1 MLGRV
6 SVRSDQVVIGDKCMF
21 TLSPGRFAA
30 VSKYRG
36 RVLIHVRDYVIDAL
50 SGKMFATKR
59 GVAMKVDVWEN
70 LKLNMYA
77 IDTAISVL
85 LQEK

>member
-1 MLGRV
+1 
-6 SVRSDQVVIGDKCMF
+6 MF
-21 TLSPGRFAA
+21 TLSPGQFAA

-50 SGKMFATKR
+50 SGKMYATKR
-59 GVAMKVDVWEN
+59 GVAMKVDEWEN
-70 LKLNMYA
+70 LKSNMYA
-77 IDTAISVL
+77 IDAAISVL